1 MKNDSWN
8 FFDMTLMIP
17 DIHGVNGEFTATG
30 FECKNN
36 FDHEDSVALCATND
50 EFKSSLTLVVT
61 LNGNN
66 NIVTGIFNDLMS
78 GVHYEIHTDFSKA
91 DYSFVFSIFIDGDV
105 PMKIE
110 ALSTD
115 GLSPKA
121 IPIIGVNNRNEIVN
135 QNRATVARVG
145 QSDVGIVSQVLCLNS
160 LLFAYN
166 NHFLKLRRIYQHTS
180 FFQLKYFRTYLKN
193 IQLLRFY
200 FITLGVL
207 CANGLIKHMNRVR
220 IVKML

>member
-1 MKNDSWN
+1 MKDDAWEL
-8 FFDMTLMIP
+8 FDMTLMIP
-17 DIHGVNGEFTATG
+17 DIRGVNGTLTATR

-36 FDHEDSVALCATND
+36 HDDDDCVALCTAD
-50 EFKSSLTLVVT
+50 DDLKSSLIFVVT
-61 LNGNN
+61 VNGSNHL
-66 NIVTGIFNDLMS
+66 ITGIFNDLTRRL
-78 GVHYEIHTDFSKA
+78 HYQMYTNVSKPE
-91 DYSFVFSIFIDGDV
+91 YSFAFSISKNEDV
-105 PMKIE
+105 PME
-110 ALSTD
+110 VEGLSTSA
-115 GLSPKA
+115 LSPKA

-145 QSDVGIVSQVLCLNS
+145 QSDVGIVSQALCLNS

-207 CANGLIKHMNRVR
+207 CANGLINHMNRAR

>member
-1 MKNDSWN
+1 
-8 FFDMTLMIP
+8 
-17 DIHGVNGEFTATG
+17 
-30 FECKNN
+30 
-36 FDHEDSVALCATND
+36 
-50 EFKSSLTLVVT
+50 
-61 LNGNN
+61 
-66 NIVTGIFNDLMS
+66 MS
-78 GVHYEIHTDFSKA
+78 GVHYQIHTDFSKA

-207 CANGLIKHMNRVR
+207 CANGLINHMNRAR